1 MCSYHIYGSVRLS
14 VDLYNI
20 LLNGCTKL
28 YSTNPLFLY
37 VEFISIFVIMKN
49 DTKDS
54 RASSFSETTVFLFSA
69 LIILLV
75 PPFKFLRSQ
84 ARASICNV
92 ICHKSSS

>member
-1 MCSYHIYGSVRLS
+1 MCSYHTYGSVRLS
-14 VDLYNI
+14 VDLCNI

-54 RASSFSETTVFLFSA
+54 RASSFAETTVFLFSA
-69 LIILLV
+69 LIISAGSSV
-75 PPFKFLRSQ
+75 QGPPFSSQ
-84 ARASICNV
+84 SQHLQ
-92 ICHKSSS
+92 CHLPQIL